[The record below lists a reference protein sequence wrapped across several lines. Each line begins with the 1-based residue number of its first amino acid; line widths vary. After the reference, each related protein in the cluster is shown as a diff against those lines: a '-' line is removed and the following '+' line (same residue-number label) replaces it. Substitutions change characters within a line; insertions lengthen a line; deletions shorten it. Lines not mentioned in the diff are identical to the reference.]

1 VQRGEAPR
9 PLTSIVSQGT
19 MATMTAEQ
27 KREIKQLWLISNYY
41 FGLSQK
47 IKDRLPEA
55 ALSSSIQAITDNFS
69 YKSAF
74 AGDQRRIMLL
84 TAHLGSCAIRLV
96 TIEDILGI
104 DTSRKRL
111 QKYRSLAG
119 DNNLTSD
126 KLKLAVK
133 GIIHFLLRN
142 NIGHCEP
149 HARANKQ
156 SYNTMEEFL
165 KNLTIQQIFETMK
178 LVIKDI
184 EKDIQNC

>member
-1 VQRGEAPR
+1 M
-9 PLTSIVSQGT
+9 GT
-19 MATMTAEQ
+19 MPAEQ

-47 IKDRLPEA
+47 IKDRLPEGV
-55 ALSSSIQAITDNFS
+55 LPSSIQAITDNFS

-74 AGDQRRIMLL
+74 VGDQRRIMLL

-96 TIEDILGI
+96 TIEDILGVDI
-104 DTSRKRL
+104 SRKRL
-111 QKYRSLAG
+111 QKYKSLAG
-119 DNNLTSD
+119 DNNLTCN

-133 GIIHFLLRN
+133 RIIHFLLRN
-142 NIGHCEP
+142 NIGHYEP
-149 HARANKQ
+149 HAMANKQ

-165 KNLTIQQIFETMK
+165 KKLTIQQIFESMK
-178 LVIKDI
+178 SVIKDI